1 MKSNVKKK
9 TKKNFKNFLTKNKW
23 DDRIEKVFRKEDK
36 TTFLKNRMLK
46 KFLKKLLKSS
56 WHRII
61 KMLNYKS
68 C

>member
-46 KFLKKLLKSS
+46 IFLK
-56 WHRII
+56 
-61 KMLNYKS
+61 NF
-68 C
+68 